1 MSTEGLSTIGLEQ
14 LSAFSG
20 IYEIGVD
27 SGNCSI
33 AEAKILCLGEVH
45 NESAKR
51 MVGKFV
57 NLYANRGDIVLVE
70 RVARGETPPIEEI
83 RDYQFTDR
91 VKIFGWDDMV
101 LVNKI
106 WRFRAE
112 RNEILKKIDKLH
124 YQDDKDQINQLRKES
139 SSLDQQEEDIIIKQ
153 RNPSLIHSFQDAR
166 KQFPDKRIF
175 LSAGGRHFSKYEDPH
190 IIDELRKDKY
200 ISFITSGPMNIM

>member
-1 MSTEGLSTIGLEQ
+1 MSTEGLSKIGLEQ

-20 IYEIGVD
+20 IYEFCVN

-33 AEAKILCLGEVH
+33 TEAKILCLGEVH
-45 NESAKR
+45 NESAKL

-57 NLYANRGDIVLVE
+57 NLYANGGDIVLVE
-70 RVARGETPPIEEI
+70 RVARGEAPPVEEI

-106 WRFRAE
+106 WRFRAD
-112 RNEILKKIDKLH
+112 RNEILKKISKLH
-124 YQDDKDQINQLRKES
+124 YQDDKDQISQLRKES
-139 SSLDQQEEDIIIKQ
+139 SSLNQQEEDIIIKQ

-166 KQFPDKRIF
+166 EQFPDKRIF
-175 LSAGGRHFSKYEDPH
+175 LSAGRRHFSKYEDPH

-200 ISFITSGPMNIM
+200 ISLITSGPMNHM